1 MQHTLEQFLRALR
14 AADVRVSP
22 AEAIDAARAAAAVG
36 YADRELFKDA
46 LCATLAKSRDCVR
59 YVETYRTTTTLTRI
73 AFEVC
78 DDDPAADVPEELV
91 QAILNARPQ

>member
-1 MQHTLEQFLRALR
+1 MTGTRMTCRELVEFLMDYLDDALP
-14 AADVRVSP
+14 ADVRAQLEIHMSCCP
-22 AEAIDAARAAAAVG
+22 N
-36 YADRELFKDA
+36 
-46 LCATLAKSRDCVR
+46 CVR